1 MELELDDGLQELG
14 MPELLHAHELLQL
27 LEELEYELGDELK
40 LDLELELDDGLHE
53 IRKPELLHAQ
63 ELLQLLEELE

>member
-1 MELELDDGLQELG
+1 MELELDDGLHEIRK
-14 MPELLHAHELLQL
+14 PELLHAEELLQL

-40 LDLELELDDGLHE
+40 LDLELELEDGLQE
-53 IRKPELLHAQ
+53 LGKPELLHAQ